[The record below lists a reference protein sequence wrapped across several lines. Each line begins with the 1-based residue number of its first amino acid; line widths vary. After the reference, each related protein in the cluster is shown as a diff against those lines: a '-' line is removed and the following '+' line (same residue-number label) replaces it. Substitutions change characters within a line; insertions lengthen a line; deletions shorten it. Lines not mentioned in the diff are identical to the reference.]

1 MRLNKKLGIIMLNQD
16 WKIGLSLIISVKKL
30 LKNLRKELS
39 ISRKLKSMHK
49 GLIGYCL
56 AMTVK
61 TLFTKDFRRTWLKM
75 AANVLCMS
83 SGTCIHFQIRDTACV
98 PLLIHGVVRM
108 CLFIN

>member
-75 AANVLCMS
+75 AANDSINEVFKPIRKYLKDELKE
-83 SGTCIHFQIRDTACV
+83 SGLKTKDCRRIMN
-98 PLLIHGVVRM
+98 L
-108 CLFIN
+108 